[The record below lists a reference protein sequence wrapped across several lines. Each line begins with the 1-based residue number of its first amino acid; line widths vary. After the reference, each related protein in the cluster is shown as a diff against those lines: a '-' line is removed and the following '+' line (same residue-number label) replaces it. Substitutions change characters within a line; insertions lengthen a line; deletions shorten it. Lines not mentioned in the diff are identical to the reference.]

1 MELEEVHEK
10 TIKAGEVLRKVKEEV
25 VSRVKPDAKL
35 LDVAEFVENRIRELG
50 AEPAFPCNISINS
63 DAAHFTP
70 KINDDRV
77 FKEGDLVKLDIGAH
91 IDGIIADTAITVDL
105 GDNAELVL
113 AAERALER
121 AIEEVYAGA
130 DTSAIGEA
138 IEMEIREMGFRP
150 VVNLTGHGLL
160 PYTTHAPPTIFN
172 FKTNRGVRLEEGVVI
187 AIEPFATT
195 GAGKVGERG
204 ETEIYSLL
212 AKKPV
217 RMRQEREILKEIEP
231 YKTLPF
237 ARRWL
242 KKSPSIIMNKL
253 VREGVLREYPVLAE
267 VERGLVSQAE
277 HTLIV
282 EENGAKVVT

>member
-10 TIKAGEVLRKVKEEV
+10 TIRAGKILKQVREEV
-25 VSRVKPDAKL
+25 TRLVKPEVKL
-35 LDVAEFVENRIRELG
+35 LEVAEFVENRIRELG
-50 AEPAFPCNISINS
+50 AEPAFPCNISLNS

-70 KINDDRV
+70 KRGDERTFRD
-77 FKEGDLVKLDIGAH
+77 GDLVKLDMGAH
-91 IDGIIADTAITVDL
+91 IDGIIADTAVTVDL

-113 AAERALER
+113 AAEKALE
-121 AIEEVYAGA
+121 
-130 DTSAIGEA
+130 SAIGEIYA
-138 IEMEIREMGFRP
+138 GVDTSLLGEVIEREIREMGFKP

-172 FKTNRGVRLEEGVVI
+172 YKTNRGIKLEEGIVI

-195 GAGKVGERG
+195 GAGRVGERG
-204 ETEIYSLL
+204 ETEIYSLRT
-212 AKKPV
+212 KRPV

-237 ARRWL
+237 AKRWL
-242 KKSPSIIMNKL
+242 KKAPTIIVNKL
-253 VREGVLREYPVLAE
+253 VREGILRDYPVLAE

-277 HTLIV
+277 HTVIV
-282 EENGAKVVT
+282 EENGARVVT

>member
-1 MELEEVHEK
+1 MDLEEVHEK
-10 TIKAGEVLRKVKEEV
+10 TIKAGEILRQVKEEV
-25 VSRVKPDAKL
+25 KPLVKPEVTL
-35 LDVAEFVENRIRELG
+35 LEIAEYVENRIRELG

-70 KINDDRV
+70 KKDDDRV

-105 GDNAELVL
+105 GDNADLVL
-113 AAERALER
+113 AAENALKR
-121 AIEEVYAGA
+121 AIEEVYAGV
-130 DTSAIGEA
+130 DTSVIGEA
-138 IEMEIREMGFRP
+138 IEKEIREMGFKP
-150 VVNLTGHGLL
+150 VINLTGHGLL

-172 FKTNRGVRLEEGVVI
+172 YKTNRGVKLEEGIVI

-212 AKKPV
+212 TKRPV
-217 RMRQEREILKEIEP
+217 RMKQEREILKEIER

-237 ARRWL
+237 AKRWL
-242 KKSPSIIMNKL
+242 KKAPNIIMSKL
-253 VREGVLREYPVLAE
+253 VREGILRDYPVLAE
-267 VERGLVSQAE
+267 IERGLVSQAE